1 MKAMKL
7 KAETV
12 KRLTFNYSGYSI
24 KRGDVVTFPT
34 LEDAVFM
41 QTQHPFQSI
50 LVSVIK
56 NGKWAWIYVKFCK
69 MFCHKEHLYDGILD
83 AFKDV
88 AGKTFTLKE
97 SYGQFYER
105 VYKHSVPEIPH
116 VSSAH
121 VAYDTRLKYLRLD
134 ELAQKEDV
142 WDDQLLVKI
151 PKAGSIPDM
160 DYYAFQCF
168 LADFRNIEF

>member
-1 MKAMKL
+1 MKTKVEL
-7 KAETV
+7 V
-12 KRLTFNYSGYSI
+12 KTLSFNYSDYFA
-24 KRGDVVTFPT
+24 KRGDVITFPT
-34 LEDAVFM
+34 LENAVFVK
-41 QTQHPFQSI
+41 TLLPFQSI

-56 NGKWAWIYVKFCK
+56 NGKQAWIYVKFCK

-97 SYGQFYER
+97 SYRQFYER
-105 VYKHSVPEIPH
+105 VYNRPVPEITH
-116 VSSAH
+116 IVSAH
-121 VAYDTRLKYLRLD
+121 IAYETRLKYLRLD

-142 WDDQLLVKI
+142 WDDQLLVMI

-168 LADFRNIEF
+168 LADFKGIRF